1 MAIRFNDYKKA
12 PSVTTPQFAAAAAA
26 KGRMEAAAKAQA
38 NALRSQNMMG
48 AADIYNAGMGD
59 RTPIGDYL
67 FGENSTLNKTG
78 VEQFN
83 QAGGDELNRMS
94 TNQFNNPTAANNT
107 PMEMNNY
114 SVDMG
119 YQEPMNMNM
128 DNYSADMGYE
138 EPINATRQADLA
150 TGAMP
155 DQTTANELFMQDAE
169 NNMLENMVLE
179 ETGAE
184 AALETGAEA
193 ALETGAEAALETGAN
208 AALETGANAALETGA
223 NAALGAGAGG
233 SSALLA
239 SMPYL
244 SLALMASRF
253 L

>member
-67 FGENSTLNKTG
+67 FDENSTLNKTG

-94 TNQFNNPTAANNT
+94 TNQFNNPIAANNT
-107 PMEMNNY
+107 PMEMNSY
-114 SVDMG
+114 SDDMG
-119 YQEPMNMNM
+119 YGEPMDMNMNTN
-128 DNYSADMGYE
+128 NYSANMGYE

-184 AALETGAEA
+184 AALETGA
-193 ALETGAEAALETGAN
+193 N
-208 AALETGANAALETGA
+208 AALETGANAALGA
-223 NAALGAGAGG
+223 GAGAGG